1 MVLSLVEL
9 MWKLIREK
17 LQVQNGEW
25 LSNAITDSREKFGTI
40 YWVVSCEEENSL
52 ELQEV
57 AISYKQK
64 FPNQLH

>member
-25 LSNAITDSREKFGTI
+25 LSNAITDSREKFGTM
-40 YWVVSCEEENSL
+40 VVSCEEENSL